1 MIPFEASL
9 MSLDSSGFTCAPAPA
24 PVSQRVP
31 AHVTFGEPAARVAND
46 DTVVRE
52 AVAVFHSPDDLQNA
66 IDKLLRSGFHRS
78 ALTLLANEAEVVAK
92 LGHVYRKTSGLVADP
107 AVPRT
112 AYVSPEAIGDG
123 QGAIIATLMYVA
135 AGVLMGPVAA
145 ARGSFAALA
154 AAAAFGGGAA
164 GLLGT
169 WLAKLIGDRH
179 AMRIQEHLERGGLLL
194 WVRTW
199 NRDQEYRAVEI
210 LGQHSGEDVHIQ
222 QCRDDV
228 CVRG

>member
-1 MIPFEASL
+1 MTPFESSFV
-9 MSLDSSGFTCAPAPA
+9 SLDSSGFTCAPAPA
-24 PVSQRVP
+24 PVSYRVT
-31 AHVTFGEPAARVAND
+31 AGASISEPADRVTED

-52 AVAVFHSPDDLQNA
+52 AVAVFHSADDFQNA
-66 IDKLLRSGFHRS
+66 IDELLRSGFHRS
-78 ALTLLANEAEVVAK
+78 ALSLLANEAEVVAK
-92 LGHVYRKTSGLVADP
+92 LGHMYRKTSNLAADP

-112 AYVSPEAIGDG
+112 AFVSPEAIGDG

-154 AAAAFGGGAA
+154 AAAALGGGAA

-169 WLAKLIGDRH
+169 WFAKLIGDRH
-179 AMRIQEHLERGGLLL
+179 AMRLQEHLDRGGLLL

-210 LGQHSGEDVHIQ
+210 LERHSGKDVHIQ
-222 QCRDDV
+222 QCREDA
-228 CVRG
+228 CVRA

>member
-1 MIPFEASL
+1 MTPFETSL
-9 MSLDSSGFTCAPAPA
+9 VSLDSSGFTCAPAPA
-24 PVSQRVP
+24 PVSQRMT
-31 AHVTFGEPAARVAND
+31 AKAGFSETGDQVAED
-46 DTVVRE
+46 DLFVRE
-52 AVAVFHSPDDLQNA
+52 AVAVFHSADDLQNA

-78 ALTLLANEAEVVAK
+78 ALSLLANEAEVVAK
-92 LGHVYRKTSGLVADP
+92 LGHVYRKTTDLAADP

-154 AAAAFGGGAA
+154 AAAAIGGGAA

-179 AMRIQEHLERGGLLL
+179 AMRIQGHLDRGGLLL

-199 NRDQEYRAVEI
+199 SRDQESRAVEI
-210 LGQHSGEDVHIQ
+210 LQQHSGRDVHIQ
-222 QCRDDV
+222 RCHENV
-228 CVRG
+228 CVPA

>member
-1 MIPFEASL
+1 MTPFEASL
-9 MSLDSSGFTCAPAPA
+9 VSLDSSAFTCAPAPA
-24 PVSQRVP
+24 PVSQRST
-31 AHVTFGEPAARVAND
+31 ANTGSSETADQVAED
-46 DTVVRE
+46 DLFVRE
-52 AVAVFHSPDDLQNA
+52 AVAVFHSADDLQNA
-66 IDKLLRSGFHRS
+66 IDELLRSGFHRS
-78 ALTLLANEAEVVAK
+78 ALSLLANEAEVVAK
-92 LGHVYRKTSGLVADP
+92 LGHVYRKTTDLAADP
-107 AVPRT
+107 AAPRT

-154 AAAAFGGGAA
+154 AAAAIGGGAA

-179 AMRIQEHLERGGLLL
+179 AMRIQAHLDRGGLLL

-199 NRDQEYRAVEI
+199 NRDQESRAVEI
-210 LGQHSGEDVHIQ
+210 LQQHSGRDVHIQ
-222 QCRDDV
+222 RCHENV
-228 CVRG
+228 CVPT